1 MILIG
6 KFKRLYKK
14 FLIVKENNIDNILI
28 YLRTKIPILKI
39 AIGTVALKNRSK
51 RIRTTMRCINDE
63 KME

>member
-51 RIRTTMRCINDE
+51 RIRTTMRESE
-63 KME
+63 KYFV